1 MRKTVQLIA
10 ISILIIAVPIVS
22 AFFVFSGVYQ
32 NMLQPQLSIALVN
45 EDKGATFNGQE
56 IYFGNAFVKDIERNN
71 DYDWS
76 VVSRGTAD
84 LGLASGDYDVAIII
98 PSDFSM
104 RSVAVDDNAPEQT
117 QLSYK
122 VSPSANFLVEE
133 NAQKAVGNIQA
144 LLNSKLID
152 VYFSSVLH
160 NLQAAQMNVNEMV
173 TAESEHNTILHD
185 EVAVNL
191 TSLEKNFGA
200 VEQTTTSLTGSAG
213 SLESSSIA
221 LNQRTN
227 QALSAQTAFSNELT
241 QYFQL
246 QNENM
251 LSAEVL
257 LAKDNQ
263 LQKLM
268 QSNTEISQ
276 LQTANENLITQLTN
290 NKVEVEALQLQTTNI
305 HDELQ
310 AIVDNSDGNG
320 NKNVLWQS
328 IYDEIE
334 ANLPRDGSLSG
345 IPTQI
350 QNLCSDANVYD
361 ASSDADL
368 VAVQRVCG
376 TMSSQNPTARVYT
389 MNSVGT
395 APVLDPLTDW
405 TMTIQLAPN
414 SSTPSVKMNNR
425 AISGTYNAST
435 GIWTGTEL
443 AGAHGVTIGTNS
455 LSVAYTLAS
464 TNGVPSPTV
473 SAQIDDVTS
482 GVQTMTLT
490 TSAVIQPQPLPT
502 AAQIKNA
509 HMLDAYFIVTYGSDA
524 QSLVANS
531 GGDIAGYLSNL
542 EASVDTS
549 NGAREQLAMDLTT
562 SAYNNMR
569 STVETLLNDKI
580 NPYMIELNAHHDAIV
595 TSIASSNDVQT
606 RLNNFAS
613 TLSDWQQQETVINTD
628 LTDLIAQSQKEGE
641 VLVGIGKNEAALVTT
656 SLAIADQTKAQ
667 VTTTTAMHDTTERLA
682 QNAQSIAT
690 ESGVAVTTLNQTIT
704 TNDETLESNSN
715 YNTNFA
721 TVFDNSKI
729 GQRDNND
736 LYNFLSQPVG
746 TNNISRN
753 IDSAETLIPYFTI
766 LLLCISSFFT
776 AYSFSTRKQK
786 YDASDLNAPS
796 LPRQYL
802 QTAIMLSIFAVSVGL
817 IIGGIS
823 AYICGLLG
831 TDLIAWIILSGITSI
846 TIALLSY
853 AILKWLKSFGML
865 VLLLF
870 FFIYLVMNS
879 VLGFNIAEGSRVTF
893 IQSLSPL
900 WLLEQLFNQ
909 ILFAINGP
917 YFLALFILLIICGLS
932 TVAIVG
938 LGWRRKGVETHA

>member
-1 MRKTVQLIA
+1 MRKTVQLIV
-10 ISILIIAVPIVS
+10 ISILIIAVPMFS

-104 RSVAVDDNAPEQT
+104 RSVAIDDNAPEQA

-133 NAQKAVGNIQA
+133 NAEKAVGNIQA

-251 LSAEVL
+251 LSAEAL

-320 NKNVLWQS
+320 NENVLWQS

-350 QNLCSDANVYD
+350 QNLCSDADVYD

-376 TMSSQNPTARVYT
+376 TMSSQNPTTRVYT

-425 AISGTYNAST
+425 TISGTYNAST

-549 NGAREQLAMDLTT
+549 NGAREQLTMDLTT

-569 STVETLLNDKI
+569 STIETLLTDKI
-580 NPYMIELNAHHDAIV
+580 NPYIIELNAHHDAIIA
-595 TSIASSNDVQT
+595 SIASSNDVQT
-606 RLNNFAS
+606 RLNNFAI

-628 LTDLIAQSQKEGE
+628 LTDLIAQLQKEGE
-641 VLVGIGKNEAALVTT
+641 VLVGIGKNEAALVAT
-656 SLAIADQTKAQ
+656 SLAIADQTKSQ

-736 LYNFLSQPVG
+736 LYHFLSQPVV

-753 IDSAETLIPYFTI
+753 IDSAQTLIPYFTL

-776 AYSFSTRKQK
+776 AYSFSTRKSK
-786 YDASDLNAPS
+786 YDTNDLNAPS

-802 QTAIMLSIFAVSVGL
+802 QTAMMLSIFSISVGL

-831 TDLIAWIILSGITSI
+831 TDLIAWITLSGITSI
-846 TIALLSY
+846 AIALLSY